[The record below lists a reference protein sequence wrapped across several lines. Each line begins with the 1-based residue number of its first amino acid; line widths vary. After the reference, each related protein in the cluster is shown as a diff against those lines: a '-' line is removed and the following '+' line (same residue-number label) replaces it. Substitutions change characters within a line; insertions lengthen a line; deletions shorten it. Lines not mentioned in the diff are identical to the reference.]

1 MAEENKTVVEENKE
15 EKKSLTLEEQIIA
28 AEKRVAELKAR
39 QRRREKERREKIGR
53 IVLGMY
59 DDVPDDADAIKKL
72 LEHGVSDEMRRN
84 AELGA
89 IAREILPG
97 ISSGDDAR
105 KQMQNLVRL
114 AKERSEEKSKERD
127 GAN

>member
-15 EKKSLTLEEQIIA
+15 EKKSRTLEEQIIA

-72 LEHGVSDEMRRN
+72 LEHGVSDEMWRN
-84 AELGA
+84 AGLGA
-89 IAREILPG
+89 IVREIFPG

>member
-1 MAEENKTVVEENKE
+1 VVEENKE

-105 KQMQNLVRL
+105 KQMQNMARL
-114 AKERSEEKSKERD
+114 AQERSAEIKRNRD